1 MVVAGGADRS
11 LVANHIEGN
20 PSRRTFK
27 RAASSHLPEF
37 VLSDTFRDA
46 LIIRIELQVLSW
58 ILRICTPRKNL

>member
-46 LIIRIELQVLSW
+46 LIIRIELQVLS
-58 ILRICTPRKNL
+58 